1 MLVPSGPRARAL
13 VDVHLEAD
21 DPGDAGASQ
30 TACDHRRVRG
40 QPATGGD
47 HCGSSDHSCHVV
59 GAGLGPDQD
68 HLATGARPRGRRR
81 GVENDLSDGRSRAGR
96 EATPDHLGSVRRSEL
111 GVQQRLQL
119 RAIDSPQRF
128 VEVDAPLVDEVDRDP
143 KGRRGTAL
151 ADADLQQPQLSVL
164 DGELDV
170 AHVQEALLQRV
181 RVALQRHRRGE
192 GPPVAESARR

>member
-1 MLVPSGPRARAL
+1 M
-13 VDVHLEAD
+13 
-21 DPGDAGASQ
+21 
-30 TACDHRRVRG
+30 RR

-47 HCGSSDHSCHVV
+47 HCGSSDHSCHVL

-81 GVENDLSDGRSRAGR
+81 GVESDLSDGRSRAGR
-96 EATPDHLGSVRRSEL
+96 EAAPDHLGSVRRSEL

-119 RAIDSPQRF
+119 RALDSPQRF

-181 RVALQRHRRGE
+181 RVALQRVIGVGKDRL
-192 GPPVAESARR
+192 